1 MQSLPGDVLAGISDL
16 NKGPSDKN
24 GLEGERDRRREGGG
38 PDYSFS
44 NYTSLLLPK

>member
-24 GLEGERDRRREGGG
+24 GLEGGREGEKEGG
-38 PDYSFS
+38 RRARLQLQQLHIIAA
-44 NYTSLLLPK
+44 T